1 MAFSIDTF
9 KSALALGGARPSLF
23 EVQITFNPGSGL
35 VTDGLSKLQFMAR
48 AASLPASTVGS
59 FPVPYFGRQ
68 IKLAGDRVFEDWQV
82 TIINDEDFAVRAAFE
97 EWSKLINS
105 HEPNLASLRPGLGLG
120 AGAASSLGYKAN
132 AEVRQYSKLGHV
144 IRRYQFVG
152 LYPTIVSDIALNWG
166 ETDQIEEFAVQFSY
180 DYWEVVDTTTAPLGA

>member
-1 MAFSIDTF
+1 MAFSIDQF
-9 KSALALGGARPSLF
+9 KSQLALGGARPSLF
-23 EVQITFNPGSGL
+23 EVQITFNPGSGI

-48 AASLPASTVGS
+48 AASIPPSIVGS

-82 TIINDEDFAVRAAFE
+82 TIINDEDFAVRSAFE

-105 HEPNLASLRPGLGLG
+105 HEPNLTSLRPGLGTAGG
-120 AGAASSLGYKAN
+120 ASTLGYKAN
-132 AEVRQYSKLGHV
+132 AEVRQYSKLGNV

-152 LYPTIVSDIALNWG
+152 LYPTAISDIQLNWG
-166 ETDQIEEFAVQFSY
+166 ETDTIEEFAVQFSY
-180 DYWEVVDTTTAPLGA
+180 DYWETVDTTSTLG